1 MISFR
6 SGSCL
11 SKLERVK
18 ENIFEVFQIR
28 NKITRRHDILKSHD
42 PVLFYALLFASFIR
56 LWRDLADRN
65 EIIRWL
71 KRNVI
76 LIIAIKSVY
85 FGAIKKKSKAIAD
98 PAFHVGL
105 NFNISY

>member
-28 NKITRRHDILKSHD
+28 KKIKLRHDILKSHD
-42 PVLFYALLFASFIR
+42 HVLFYALLFASFIR
-56 LWRDLADRN
+56 LWRDLADLN
-65 EIIRWL
+65 EIIRRL

-76 LIIAIKSVY
+76 LTIAIS
-85 FGAIKKKSKAIAD
+85 AKKKDLFKDRRVHSALEQPIRRS
-98 PAFHVGL
+98 
-105 NFNISY
+105 N